1 MHPYLKLLRP
11 EHYLKNSFVGAPLF
25 FAGHELGKGIWPTL
39 GAFVAFCGMASAVY
53 IFNDYH
59 DIAEDR
65 LHPEK
70 KKRPMAAGSITVQ
83 SAWRLGGLLCLL
95 ALALGYYIHPGVTL
109 VLGIYALLNIAYT
122 LQLKNWPYLDITI
135 ISLGFVLRLV
145 AGSYASQANLSP
157 WILGETFLLALFLAL
172 AKRRTEVLLYERGIV
187 TRKNID
193 RYGLKSVD
201 FGLIVLSIVLLS
213 GYIWYC
219 FTPEVMVRYASEWV
233 FVSAVFVAIGL
244 LRYLQLA
251 LMQHTLKSPN
261 SILLDDR
268 IIQAAILGWIIF
280 LGGLLYG

>member
-25 FAGHELGKGIWPTL
+25 FAGHELGKGIAPTM
-39 GAFVAFCGMASAVY
+39 GAFIAFCGMASAVY

-70 KKRPMAAGSITVQ
+70 KKRPLAAGSISVQ
-83 SAWRLGGLLCLL
+83 SAWRLGGLLSLF
-95 ALALGYYIHPGVTL
+95 ALALGFYIHPGVAG
-109 VLGIYALLNIAYT
+109 VLGVYALLNIAYT
-122 LQLKNWPYLDITI
+122 LQLKKWPYLDITI
-135 ISLGFVLRLV
+135 IALGFVLHLV
-145 AGSYASQANLSP
+145 AGSQASQANLSP

-172 AKRRTEVLLYERGIV
+172 AKRRTEVLLYHRGLV

-193 RYGLKSVD
+193 RYRLKWVD
-201 FGLIVLSIVLLS
+201 CGLIVLSILLLS

-219 FTPEVMVRYASEWV
+219 FTPEVMRRYGSEWV
-233 FVSAVFVAIGL
+233 VVSAVFVAIGL

-251 LMQHTLKSPN
+251 LMKQTLKSPN
-261 SILLDDR
+261 SVLLHDR
-268 IIQAAILGWIIF
+268 IIQGALLGWIIF

>member
-11 EHYLKNSFVGAPLF
+11 EHYLKNCFVGAPLF

-39 GAFVAFCGMASAVY
+39 GGFVAFCCMASAVY

-70 KKRPMAAGSITVQ
+70 KKRPLASGSIKVQ
-83 SAWRLGGLLCLL
+83 SAWCLGGLLYLF
-95 ALALGYYIHPGVTL
+95 ALALGYYIHPGVAM

-122 LQLKNWPYLDITI
+122 LQLKNWPYIDITI
-135 ISLGFVLRLV
+135 IALGFVLRLV

-172 AKRRTEVLLYERGIV
+172 AKRRTEVLLYERGMV

-193 RYGLKSVD
+193 RYGLKTVD

-219 FTPEVMVRYASEWV
+219 FTTEVMVRYASEWV

-268 IIQAAILGWIIF
+268 IIQGAILGWIIF

>member
-11 EHYLKNSFVGAPLF
+11 EHYLKNCFVGAPLF
-25 FAGHELGKGIWPTL
+25 FSGHELGKGILPTL
-39 GAFVAFCGMASAVY
+39 GAIMAFCAMASAVY

-70 KKRPMAAGSITVQ
+70 KNRPLAAGRIPVP
-83 SAWRLGGLLCLL
+83 SAWRLAGLLSTMALGVGVCIDLGVAGVLL
-95 ALALGYYIHPGVTL
+95 A
-109 VLGIYALLNIAYT
+109 YALLNVAYT
-122 LQLKNWPYLDITI
+122 VQLKKWPYLDITI
-135 ISLGFVLRLV
+135 IAIGFVLRLV
-145 AGSYASQANLSP
+145 AGSYASAANLSL
-157 WILGETFLLALFLAL
+157 WILGETFFLALFLAL
-172 AKRRTEVLLYERGIV
+172 AKRRTEVLLYEQGVV
-187 TRKNID
+187 TRKNIHHYTRKTVD
-193 RYGLKSVD
+193 IGLL
-201 FGLIVLSIVLLS
+201 FLSIALLL

-219 FTPEVMVRYASEWV
+219 LTPEVMRRYGSEWV

-251 LMQHTLKSPN
+251 LWQHTLKSPN

-268 IIQAAILGWIIF
+268 IIQGAILGWIIF